1 MSVEI
6 AAIGASMGQH
16 GVGASAASAAVSA
29 QPVQAGYGVS
39 LTDLGRFEQA
49 LGSAQTRSAGST
61 PRLEVQAA
69 DGPSKAA
76 QALMRPF
83 EHINLEAS
91 AIADSAKLAQVAG
104 KDLSPGEMVMLTV
117 RCQEFSFHAQL
128 LSNMANRMSDGVQQL
143 FRQQS

>member
-1 MSVEI
+1 MSIEI
-6 AAIGASMGQH
+6 
-16 GVGASAASAAVSA
+16 AAVSA
-29 QPVQAGYGVS
+29 TLGPSAGAAAAASAPAVQAGQAGYGVS

-49 LGSAQTRSAGST
+49 MGS
-61 PRLEVQAA
+61 VQARAA
-69 DGPSKAA
+69 DGPSQAA
-76 QALMRPF
+76 QALMQPF
-83 EHINLEAS
+83 EHINREAS
-91 AIADSAKLAQVAG
+91 SIAAQARQAQAAG